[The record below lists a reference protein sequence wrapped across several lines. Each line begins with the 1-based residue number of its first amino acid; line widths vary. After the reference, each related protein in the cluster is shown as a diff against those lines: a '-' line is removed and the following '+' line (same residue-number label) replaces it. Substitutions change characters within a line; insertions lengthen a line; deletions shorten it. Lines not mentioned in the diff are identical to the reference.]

1 MAYKQKSS
9 PFKQTINV
17 TKTTSR
23 HPVKKTKKEHK
34 MVTLPGIGNNG
45 SKMVTLPGT
54 GKSAKMV
61 KF

>member
-1 MAYKQKSS
+1 
-9 PFKQTINV
+9 
-17 TKTTSR
+17 
-23 HPVKKTKKEHK
+23 

-45 SKMVTLPGT
+45 SKMVKLPGT